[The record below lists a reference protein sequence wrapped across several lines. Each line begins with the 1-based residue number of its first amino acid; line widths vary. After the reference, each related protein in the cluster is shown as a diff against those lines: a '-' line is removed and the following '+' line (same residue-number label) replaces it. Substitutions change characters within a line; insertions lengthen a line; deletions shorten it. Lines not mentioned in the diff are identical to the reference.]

1 MSIDTSNLIDN
12 SNLNDEN
19 STISPYS
26 DDTFMKI
33 KSRLRS
39 DSGKRQQ
46 QQQQQQQ
53 QHQQQQGRGSGLR
66 FGGSSGLKL
75 TSLSE
80 NLQANDNVNSNTEE
94 LLRKRNADD
103 IIEEMD
109 STFISQQANVVG
121 SKTPIKPLV
130 SSPFKPSNSSF
141 LNSVNANTSYRSSAT
156 TSTPASINKQHHEFS
171 QLSNFPNMSKIS
183 SFNNNSNHNNHN
195 NLTSN
200 SPTRHDYNQSHISPL
215 RYNTSNIGDISQI
228 QNKSIFV
235 F

>member
-121 SKTPIKPLV
+121 SKTPIKPLIIGNY
-130 SSPFKPSNSSF
+130 KY
-141 LNSVNANTSYRSSAT
+141 T
-156 TSTPASINKQHHEFS
+156 SIN
-171 QLSNFPNMSKIS
+171 
-183 SFNNNSNHNNHN
+183 
-195 NLTSN
+195 
-200 SPTRHDYNQSHISPL
+200 
-215 RYNTSNIGDISQI
+215 
-228 QNKSIFV
+228 
-235 F
+235 